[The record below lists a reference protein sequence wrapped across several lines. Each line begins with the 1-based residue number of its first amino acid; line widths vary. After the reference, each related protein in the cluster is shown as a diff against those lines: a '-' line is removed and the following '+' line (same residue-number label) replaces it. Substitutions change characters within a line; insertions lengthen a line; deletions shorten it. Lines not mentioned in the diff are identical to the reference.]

1 MNIKLTLSYDGTSY
15 LGWQASGNFPSIE
28 KTLQKILEKI
38 LQNETRLKA
47 ASRTDAGVHAEGQIV
62 NFSLKKTW
70 DLERL
75 HKSLNQLLPRD
86 IRITA
91 LEAALDDFDPT
102 LDAQSKEYHYF
113 LSTAKVQLPFE
124 RLFCWHYPF
133 QLDIKEMKAACPFFL
148 GEHDFQ
154 AFSNA
159 TPKNPKKT
167 LCNLYRLDLAFEK
180 KDEGGR
186 LRFEIH
192 GDRFLYK
199 MVRNLVGT
207 LVSIGA
213 GTLSL
218 EDAKT
223 LMQRKERRL
232 AGVTAPPHGLLLK
245 KVFYSYET

>member
-15 LGWQASGNFPSIE
+15 FGWQASGKLPSIE
-28 KTLQKILEKI
+28 KTLQTILEKI
-38 LQNETRLKA
+38 LQSETPLKA

-62 NFSLKKTW
+62 NFFLRKAWDLKK
-70 DLERL
+70 L
-75 HKSLNQLLPRD
+75 HKSLNQLLPKE

-102 LDAQSKEYHYF
+102 LDAQSKEYHYY
-113 LSTAKVQLPFE
+113 LSTAKIQLPFE
-124 RLFCWHYPF
+124 RLFCWHTPF
-133 QLDIKEMKAACPFFL
+133 HLNIKKMKAACPFFV

-159 TPKNPKKT
+159 PLKRGKKT
-167 LCNLYRLDLAFEK
+167 LCNLYRLDLALEK
-180 KDEGGR
+180 RKEGNR

-192 GDRFLYK
+192 GNRFLYK

-213 GTLSL
+213 GTVPL
-218 EDAKT
+218 EDAERLIQK
-223 LMQRKERRL
+223 KERRL

-245 KVFYSYET
+245 KVFYSHKT